1 MTVKC
6 VLGYYMFL
14 PYSCSDVYRRILNSK
29 RLTSVLHNAL
39 GKRRMGKGESEKQKI
54 SITD

>member
-14 PYSCSDVYRRILNSK
+14 PYSCSDVYRRILNSN